1 MTPLIEWVKRHS
13 NLVAWLALSAGMVA
27 ILIWEARDQNLMLNA
42 WVALIAATVL
52 VAGACVWIVNWE

>member
-1 MTPLIEWVKRHS
+1 MTSLIEWVKKHP
-13 NLVAWLALSAGMVA
+13 NLMAWLALSAGMVA

-42 WVALIAATVL
+42 WAALIAATVL